1 MKSKPIHTPVPRT
14 KLDNYL
20 HSHRRRLGLSQ
31 DLVAELLGSHSGT
44 KVSRYERRVRTVPLD
59 TALAYEA
66 ALGIPVADLFAGR
79 FQEIRKTVKRRARKI
94 ARRIESLPK
103 SPSRSRALEAL
114 AAILRDE

>member
-1 MKSKPIHTPVPRT
+1 MPRT

-20 HSHRRRLGLSQ
+20 RSYRRRLGLSQ
-31 DLVAELLGSHSGT
+31 NIVSELLGSQSGT
-44 KVSRYERRVRTVPLD
+44 KVSRYERRIRQVPLE

-79 FQEIRKTVKRRARKI
+79 FQDIHSAVRRRARKI
-94 ARRIESLPK
+94 TRRLESLPK

-114 AAILRDE
+114 AAILRQN

>member
-1 MKSKPIHTPVPRT
+1 MPRT

-20 HSHRRRLGLSQ
+20 RSYRRRVGLSQ

-44 KVSRYERRVRTVPLD
+44 KVSRYERRVRSVPRD

-66 ALGIPVADLFAGR
+66 VLGIPVAELFAGR
-79 FQEIRKTVKRRARKI
+79 FQEIRKSVKRRAKRLS
-94 ARRIESLPK
+94 RQIELLPK

-114 AAILRDE
+114 AAIIRGA